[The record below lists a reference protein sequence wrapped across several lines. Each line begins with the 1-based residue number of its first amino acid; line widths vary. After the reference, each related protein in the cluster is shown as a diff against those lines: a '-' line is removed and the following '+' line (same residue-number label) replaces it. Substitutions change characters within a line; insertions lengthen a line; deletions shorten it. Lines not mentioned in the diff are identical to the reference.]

1 MIYDV
6 SLPLKPGLPVWP
18 GDPPFE
24 ASVVAKPDAHSPF
37 TVSGLS
43 MSAHTGTHV
52 DAPRHVFNDGKTV
65 EQLDLRALIGRV
77 QVIDARGVAWLTAEA
92 LDRLRIPGGSE
103 RVIFLTDNTR
113 LWERRPW
120 HFCTDFVAIDAGGA
134 RWLVEH
140 GVRLVGVDYLSVAPY
155 GQEVEP
161 HQILLGAGIIVV
173 EGLYLV
179 HVSPGDYDLICLP
192 LNLVGGEGAPARAL
206 LIDER

>member
-1 MIYDV
+1 
-6 SLPLKPGLPVWP
+6 
-18 GDPPFE
+18 
-24 ASVVAKPDAHSPF
+24 VVAKPDAHSPF

-77 QVIDARGVAWLTAEA
+77 QVIDARGVARLTAEA